1 MTKNVFQ
8 KAELCMLD
16 WLGSYF
22 YYGLVPMTGGW
33 EPRTDKQTPSR
44 ELVGKNIDAL
54 NAKALI
60 LLSQDPGIHQLGE
73 ITVCNVDKW
82 VFVTFR

>member
-1 MTKNVFQ
+1 MFSRKQNF
-8 KAELCMLD
+8 MLD

-22 YYGLVPMTGGW
+22 YCGLVPMTPGGL

-60 LLSQDPGIHQLGE
+60 LLSQDPEIQHLGRV
-73 ITVCNVDKW
+73 TVCSVDK
-82 VFVTFR
+82 

>member
-1 MTKNVFQ
+1 MFSRKHNF
-8 KAELCMLD
+8 MLD

-22 YYGLVPMTGGW
+22 DTGLVAMTPGGL

-44 ELVGKNIDAL
+44 ELIGKNIDAL

-60 LLSQDPGIHQLGE
+60 LLFQDPGI
-73 ITVCNVDKW
+73 
-82 VFVTFR
+82 